1 MVSLSVFLL
10 VNLVAEAVTLGTHVR
25 GTVGESVV
33 LPCDLNTS
41 TAIDPGRLRFHWQ
54 GTADPS
60 VLYSFDKG
68 RETPQYQSAT
78 YRSRSTASLSDMRR
92 GIISVRLN
100 NLTLEDD
107 QKSFSAYVVLDVKGR
122 LDRICPT
129 TLHVAVPYEN
139 PNLTLNEEM
148 MLAVCTSQ
156 GGFPEPVVTWQVQ
169 ELPGNTNHVLQP
181 VEANTTA
188 VQHLQD
194 RLFTVTSSIN
204 TSGGKYHSV
213 TCLIHNP
220 TSNVTLNVTIELSE
234 REKQAPLSWVP
245 VVAVVVGV
253 LIAACAAAICIYKR
267 CRGPP
272 EDPAPCRPGSNQD
285 KLNGTM
291 SNGTN
296 LAMLSKMQEDSPT
309 GNAASATSDNATA
322 RTSDNAKEEESLINK
337 SVNFDEG
344 NGENLTV

>member
-1 MVSLSVFLL
+1 VSLSHFCFDFILFYFEFSCLSPPVL
-10 VNLVAEAVTLGTHVR
+10 

-129 TLHVAVPYEN
+129 TLHVA
-139 PNLTLNEEM
+139 EM

-234 REKQAPLSWVP
+234 REFQKLFIVP
-245 VVAVVVGV
+245 SMV
-253 LIAACAAAICIYKR
+253 L
-267 CRGPP
+267 
-272 EDPAPCRPGSNQD
+272 
-285 KLNGTM
+285 L
-291 SNGTN
+291 
-296 LAMLSKMQEDSPT
+296 
-309 GNAASATSDNATA
+309 
-322 RTSDNAKEEESLINK
+322 LITIFFLLLVRQK
-337 SVNFDEG
+337 
-344 NGENLTV
+344 